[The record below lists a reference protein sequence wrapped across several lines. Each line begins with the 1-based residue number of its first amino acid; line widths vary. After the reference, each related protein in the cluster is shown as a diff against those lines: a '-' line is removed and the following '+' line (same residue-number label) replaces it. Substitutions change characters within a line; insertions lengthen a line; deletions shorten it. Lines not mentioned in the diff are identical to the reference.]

1 MGVPDTGRG
10 RPILQTTI
18 MNIKKHHSRESH
30 ERQFNG
36 EDYQRVT
43 QDICERIPNATDEDY
58 LAPCAG
64 PEPGC
69 DCGFCAQ
76 AEWRD

>member
-1 MGVPDTGRG
+1 
-10 RPILQTTI
+10 
-18 MNIKKHHSRESH
+18 MNIKKQHIRESH

-36 EDYQRVT
+36 EDYQQVA
-43 QDICERIPNATDEDY
+43 QDICDRIPEATEEDY
-58 LAPCAG
+58 LTLCAG